1 MAASEQIQQTNYAE
15 TPSEASSGE
24 ARRIVA
30 LDGVRG
36 LMTLFVVVSHLF
48 AEVPGG
54 VSTLMFGWIG
64 VDMFFVLS
72 GYLVGKLIL
81 EKCSCGNFFSVFYVR
96 RFLRTIPAYL
106 ITVLVVFG
114 LFKVC
119 DPAWS
124 EAEPLF
130 PLWAFLTFSQPAFM
144 VATESI
150 GPHWLAPTWTLA
162 MEEHFYLLAPAAI
175 VFTPRRWLPVVLA
188 GVVALAVGL
197 RLAIFE
203 FGYANPMAGLILLPS
218 RGDLLAIGILAAVLV
233 TSRRVPWA
241 WLEPWLRLAPLAAL
255 AGVLAIK
262 GLGGSAFDVFG
273 PLVMAIGCAGY
284 LLALV
289 RGAPEARTM
298 ESRFLRFFGNNS
310 YCIYLCHLPVL
321 GLLHGLI
328 LHGRPGLASPEQW
341 AVTIIA
347 APVCVLVGVSMT
359 KLIEEP
365 LTRWG
370 RSWKW
375 SKTGRA
381 SGPSL
386 ATSRA

>member
-1 MAASEQIQQTNYAE
+1 MAASEQTQQAPHAE
-15 TPSEASSGE
+15 ASSEISSGE

-54 VSTLMFGWIG
+54 VSALMFGWIG

-81 EKCSCGNFFSVFYVR
+81 EKRSCENFFLVFYVR
-96 RFLRTIPAYL
+96 RFLRTIPAYV

-114 LFKVC
+114 LFKLC
-119 DPAWS
+119 DPAWT
-124 EAEPLF
+124 EAEPHF

-162 MEEHFYLLAPAAI
+162 MEEHFYLLAPAVI
-175 VFTPRRWLPVVLA
+175 VFTPRRWLPAVLA
-188 GVVALAVGL
+188 CVVIFAVGL

-203 FGYANPMAGLILLPS
+203 FGFANPMAGLILLPS
-218 RGDLLAIGILAAVLV
+218 RGDLLAVGILAAVLV
-233 TSRRVPWA
+233 TSPGVPWA
-241 WLEPWLRLAPLAAL
+241 RLGLWLRLAPLAAL
-255 AGVLAIK
+255 IGILAIK
-262 GLGGSAFDVFG
+262 GLGGSAFDVYG
-273 PLVMAIGCAGY
+273 PLIMAIGCAGY

-289 RGAPEARTM
+289 KGAPEGKTM
-298 ESRFLRFFGNNS
+298 ESRLLRFIGDNS

-328 LHGRPGLASPEQW
+328 LQDRPGLATPEQW
-341 AVTIIA
+341 VVTILA

-375 SKTGRA
+375 SDSTCIPA
-381 SGPSL
+381 PYFA
-386 ATSRA
+386 ATKA

>member
-1 MAASEQIQQTNYAE
+1 MAASVQDQRVSVPDATSA
-15 TPSEASSGE
+15 TSSGE
-24 ARRIVA
+24 VRRIVA

-54 VSTLMFGWIG
+54 VSALMFGWIG

-81 EKCSCGNFFSVFYVR
+81 EKRSCENFFSVFYAR
-96 RFLRTIPAYL
+96 RFLRTIPAYM

-114 LFKVC
+114 LFRLC

-130 PLWAFLTFSQPAFM
+130 PLWSYLTFSQPAFM
-144 VATESI
+144 IATETI
-150 GPHWLAPTWTLA
+150 GAHWLAPTWTLA

-175 VFTPRRWLPVVLA
+175 VFTPRRWLPAVLA
-188 GVVALAVGL
+188 CVVALAVGL
-197 RLAIFE
+197 RLAVFE
-203 FGYANPMAGLILLPS
+203 FGFANHMVGLTLLPS
-218 RGDLLAIGILAAVLV
+218 RGDLLAVGILGALMA
-233 TSRRVPWA
+233 TSPRVPWKM
-241 WLEPWLRLAPLAAL
+241 LEPWLRWTPLVAL
-255 AGVLAIK
+255 GGILVLK
-262 GLGGSAFDVFG
+262 RLGGSAFDVFG
-273 PLVMAIGCAGY
+273 PLTMAIGCASY

-289 RGAPEARTM
+289 RGAPEAKTM

-310 YCIYLCHLPVL
+310 YCIYLSHLPVL
-321 GLLHGLI
+321 GLMHGLI
-328 LHGRPGLASPEQW
+328 LHARPGLGSPAQW
-341 AVTIIA
+341 AVTLMA
-347 APVCVLVGVSMT
+347 APVCVLVGVGMT

-375 SKTGRA
+375 SESRRA
-381 SGPSL
+381 ARPSF
-386 ATSRA
+386 AASQA

>member
-15 TPSEASSGE
+15 TPSETSSGE

-54 VSTLMFGWIG
+54 VSALMFGWIG

-144 VATESI
+144 DASESI
-150 GPHWLAPTWTLA
+150 GPHWLP
-162 MEEHFYLLAPAAI
+162 
-175 VFTPRRWLPVVLA
+175 
-188 GVVALAVGL
+188 
-197 RLAIFE
+197 
-203 FGYANPMAGLILLPS
+203 
-218 RGDLLAIGILAAVLV
+218 AIG
-233 TSRRVPWA
+233 S
-241 WLEPWLRLAPLAAL
+241 
-255 AGVLAIK
+255 
-262 GLGGSAFDVFG
+262 DD
-273 PLVMAIGCAGY
+273 
-284 LLALV
+284 
-289 RGAPEARTM
+289 
-298 ESRFLRFFGNNS
+298 
-310 YCIYLCHLPVL
+310 
-321 GLLHGLI
+321 
-328 LHGRPGLASPEQW
+328 
-341 AVTIIA
+341 
-347 APVCVLVGVSMT
+347 
-359 KLIEEP
+359 
-365 LTRWG
+365 
-370 RSWKW
+370 
-375 SKTGRA
+375 
-381 SGPSL
+381 
-386 ATSRA
+386 